1 MLIEFSMKIIKIV
14 EQLPNTEAGN
24 NVWANC

>member
-1 MLIEFSMKIIKIV
+1 MLLEFSMKIMKIV
-14 EQLPNTEAGN
+14 EQLPNTKAVN